1 MRYTQIVSC
10 GLMALV
16 LASST
21 ALTQAQTVPAVS
33 PVSVKTSGTAE
44 GEVLIKENLFTVSPA
59 LETELSADSAVP
71 VQLQFNAQP
80 NTAEA
85 VDISG
90 ITAEGFTRKVSVN
103 GEEIAQVV
111 VTRLKKDTEF
121 VDLEADKFTSQ
132 FGVESN
138 RLLPTTAISVDGDEA
153 EFVQAVARLSGT
165 EEAREPEEELE
176 DKENTV
182 EDDTSVDEA
191 GGGEGENPVAGGY
204 ETPER
209 LEQEEEEE
217 REPNVTYNVTT
228 DGCEPEIDLV
238 SGVVRQTSLSQTL
251 EDGVV
256 TETDACAP
264 NGVVFPIQK
273 NYEACEDIVDRDSL
287 VATPQ
292 YASFYNDD
300 RGARFDLAACQPDA
314 SMFYGINEDFDAC
327 SPDLDFSAEEVTM
340 LSQFSYRGRGGKKVI
355 VSECEPSE
363 KVFQMEREYG
373 VCGDFIDLKSGVAQA
388 QYSLFYVDG
397 KASRHKVSECLPDA
411 DKSFEIVEKQN
422 CTFDFDLDNGRAIVN
437 TSLLYTND
445 DGVELSVRECAPSQT
460 IEPIQMR
467 AEPNGCSMQ
476 HDFGA
481 GVSTEMAMWTYEH
494 EGQLFQASPCITT
507 DTVYTHE
514 RVFDKNGIDVCSP
527 IVDLA
532 NGQAVRQ
539 YRTEINVNGGAEII
553 AGCQPDEANMIGIY
567 STVNGCDDPASF
579 DHDLAAGVSYGLER
593 YYYDVAG
600 RERTYV
606 TACQKNDQT
615 FTHSV
620 SPNGWKYID
629 SELRAQQLVD
639 VSINVNGKTF
649 AIATSYLQ
657 PGTSEIAYSFV
668 RNQDNP
674 DYSAKYYNGCTEMVP
689 TRRSKIY
696 TRPDGSSYSKPSGN
710 GTTINNGDKCT
721 RTVQT
726 RKLNNMKINLAV
738 KGYSATVRDGSG
750 KTFAV
755 SNGCGS
761 GGKTYSGKGPYSLVG
776 QSGPAAGCNHPSN
789 KVIYYHQNDERT
801 KVTYPTGNVT
811 YSSWKT
817 VSWSTTVT
825 GS

>member
-1 MRYTQIVSC
+1 
-10 GLMALV
+10 MALV

-33 PVSVKTSGTAE
+33 PVSVQTSGTAE

-59 LETELSADSAVP
+59 LETELSSDNAVP

-111 VTRLKKDTEF
+111 VTRLKKDTDF
-121 VDLEADKFTSQ
+121 VDLEADNFTSQ

-138 RLLPTTAISVDGDEA
+138 RLLPTTAISVNGDEA

-165 EEAREPEEELE
+165 EETQEPEEELE
-176 DKENTV
+176 DKQDTASE
-182 EDDTSVDEA
+182 DTSVDEA
-191 GGGEGENPVAGGY
+191 GGSENPIAEGY

-209 LEQEEEEE
+209 LAQEEDEEEE
-217 REPNVTYNVTT
+217 RDPNMTINVST
-228 DGCEPEIDLV
+228 DGCEPEIDLAN
-238 SGVVRQTSLSQTL
+238 GIVRQTAKTETL
-251 EDGVV
+251 EDGIV
-256 TETDACAP
+256 TETEACSP
-264 NGVVFPIQK
+264 NGVVWNIQR
-273 NYEACEDIVDRDSL
+273 NYEACEDLVDEAALIAR
-287 VATPQ
+287 PQ
-292 YASFYNDD
+292 YTSFYNDD
-300 RGARFDLAACQPDA
+300 RGARFDLAACQPDQSISFA
-314 SMFYGINEDFDAC
+314 ISESSHEC
-327 SPDLDFSAEEVTM
+327 KPDVDIEGERVTL
-340 LSQFSYRGRGGKKVI
+340 LSRLTYRDRTGKDVA
-355 VSECEPSE
+355 VSECVPSE
-363 KVFQMEREYG
+363 LVFEMEREYG
-373 VCGDFIDLKSGVAQA
+373 SCSDAVDLEAGIAQPQYTLSYIDE
-388 QYSLFYVDG
+388 
-397 KASRHKVSECLPDA
+397 KASRQKVSECMPDEEQA
-411 DKSFEIVEKQN
+411 FKIEEKQN

-445 DGVELSVRECAPSQT
+445 DGVEVSVRECAPSET

-539 YRTEINVNGGAEII
+539 YRTEINVNGGSEII

-620 SPNGWKYID
+620 SPNGWKYND

-657 PGTSEIAYSFV
+657 PGTSAVGYSFV
-668 RNQDNP
+668 ENQDTP

-689 TRRSKIY
+689 TKRSKIY
-696 TRPDGSSYSKPSGN
+696 TRPDGSSYSKPSGS
-710 GTTINNGDKCT
+710 GATINNGDKCT

-726 RKLNNMKINLAV
+726 RKLNNMKINLSV

-789 KVIYYHQNDERT
+789 KVIYYHQHDERT
-801 KVTYPTGNVT
+801 KVTYPTGSVS